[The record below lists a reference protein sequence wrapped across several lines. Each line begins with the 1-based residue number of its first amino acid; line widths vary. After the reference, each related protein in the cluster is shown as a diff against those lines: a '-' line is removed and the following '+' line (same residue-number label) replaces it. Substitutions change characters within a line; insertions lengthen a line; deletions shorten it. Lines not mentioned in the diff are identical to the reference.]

1 MKATET
7 VSNSA
12 TSHITAKRHSRLKYR
27 KVLDGR
33 KQPIRGLWQR
43 GDRFYARLKVEDA
56 SGKAVVRR
64 IPLVDES
71 GNGWR
76 TVPQAVAALRKLE
89 VQREDNKLPTFGQTP
104 KFSDYVETYFEYYKS
119 VKDAKRASTLLRER
133 GPLKE
138 WVKHLDGIR
147 LHRIKKAHVNS
158 FVAKRQAAGMSA
170 RTVNLDV
177 IAFRNVLKK
186 AIDDGWL
193 QTLPTQNLRPLKTT
207 TKKRDLVTM
216 AQINLLCE
224 KAKEVSK
231 NGQQFSDYVRLMA
244 YAGSRRDETLRLKLS
259 DVDWQNKQ
267 LVIGSDGLT
276 KNRKAR
282 RVDFNPALEAHLR
295 DMATRQAPDSEWMFP
310 SPQRGDSDIPAKT
323 FRETLEMARAEA
335 KLPHFGFHDCRHH
348 FISMCVM
355 SGIDYMTIA
364 EWVGHQDG
372 GILIGRVYGHLAGS
386 HKKQQAQKV
395 NFEPLLL
402 DHAETA

>member
-1 MKATET
+1 MKANET
-7 VSNSA
+7 VSNST
-12 TSHITAKRHSRLKYR
+12 TSDITAKRHTRLEYR

-43 GDRFYARLKVEDA
+43 GERFYARLKVEDA

-71 GNGWR
+71 GNPWR

-104 KFSDYVETYFEYYKS
+104 KFSDYVESYFDYYKQ

-138 WVKHLDGIR
+138 WKKHLDGIR

-158 FVAKRQAAGMSA
+158 FIAKRQAIGMSA

-177 IAFRNVLKK
+177 IALRNVLKK
-186 AIDDGWL
+186 AIDDGYL
-193 QTLPTQNLRPLKTT
+193 TTLPTQNLRPLKTT

-216 AQINLLCE
+216 SQINLLCE
-224 KAKEVSK
+224 KAVGVSQ

-244 YAGSRRDETLRLKLS
+244 YCGSRRDETLRLKWS

-267 LVIGSDGLT
+267 LVIGSDGLA
-276 KNRKAR
+276 KNHKPR
-282 RVDFNPALEAHLR
+282 RVDFNPTLEIHLR
-295 DMATRQAPDSEWMFP
+295 EMASRRAPDSEWMFP
-310 SPQRGDSDIPAKT
+310 SPQRGDKDIHAKT
-323 FRETLEMARAEA
+323 FRESLTLARNAA
-335 KLPHFGFHDCRHH
+335 DLPRLGFHDCRHH
-348 FISMCVM
+348 FISLCVM

-372 GILIGRVYGHLAGS
+372 GILIGKVYGHLAGS

-395 NFEPLLL
+395 NFQPVLL
-402 DHAETA
+402 DQAAE